1 MPIDPV
7 VVLAEELRSTEMTM
21 QTACDDKERET
32 FTRLMAK
39 TIVLY
44 RELFETVPTSAI
56 GAGELVRI
64 AARHLPV
71 SDAGYAAQMRQ
82 IADRLG
88 SGQRLHTDL
97 IWMRAMVKALD
108 GGLCGEDGLKAGA
121 LLDLAVR
128 GTAQP
133 VLVYRAVE
141 WIDAPIRVT
150 GTDAV

>member
-7 VVLAEELRSTEMTM
+7 VVLAEELRSTEVTL

-32 FTRLMAK
+32 FTQLMAK
-39 TIVLY
+39 TISLY

-71 SDAGYAAQMRQ
+71 SEASYAAQMRQ

-88 SGQRLHTDL
+88 AGARVHTDL
-97 IWMRAMVKALD
+97 IWLRAMAQALD
-108 GGLCGEDGLKAGA
+108 GGLCGDDGLKAGA
-121 LLDLAVR
+121 LLHLAIR
-128 GTAQP
+128 GAAQP
-133 VLVYRAVE
+133 ILVFRAVE
-141 WIDAPIRVT
+141 RCDMPFAKV
-150 GTDAV
+150 AAE